1 MLACT
6 QGSAPEPTSEDVFLD
21 DSPAQRFFVLSYPGF
36 TSEVCSRLML
46 LLGSQQ
52 HGLRNFRAPVQWPH
66 IPDAVTPLLSLIH
79 MNT

>member
-36 TSEVCSRLML
+36 TSEVGPMETVPL
-46 LLGSQQ
+46 L
-52 HGLRNFRAPVQWPH
+52 APPVQF
-66 IPDAVTPLLSLIH
+66 VKLYGTCLYG
-79 MNT
+79 